1 MDDGVAPAASGT
13 AEGGMIVKWFLIA
26 ALAAVPLIPALVS
39 LIPGARKDDEVMRDW
54 CEVCTRWSE
63 CNGVDDQCP
72 WKAR

>member
-1 MDDGVAPAASGT
+1 
-13 AEGGMIVKWFLIA
+13 MIVKCFLIA
-26 ALAAVPLIPALVS
+26 VLAAMPLIPPPVS
-39 LIPGARKDDEVMRDW
+39 LIPSARKDDEVMRDW

>member
-1 MDDGVAPAASGT
+1 
-13 AEGGMIVKWFLIA
+13 MIVKCFLIA
-26 ALAAVPLIPALVS
+26 ALAAMPLIPALVS
-39 LIPGARKDDEVMRDW
+39 LIASARKDDEVTRDW